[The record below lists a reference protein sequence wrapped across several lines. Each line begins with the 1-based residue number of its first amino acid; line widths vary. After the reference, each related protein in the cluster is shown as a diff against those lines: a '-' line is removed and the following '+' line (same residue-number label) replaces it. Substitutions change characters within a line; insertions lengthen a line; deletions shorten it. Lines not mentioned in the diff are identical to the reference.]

1 MTMSMNLTM
10 RLEQRLKMTAQMIQ
24 SIQMLQ
30 LPLMQLQQ
38 EINMHLEENPTL
50 EIIEEELERQPG
62 DAETE
67 ERDLET
73 EDDFEKLEVM
83 AADEAWS
90 DYFDGGNR
98 SVKRFDGEFDAKI
111 DAMQNTA
118 APERTLRD
126 ALLTQLHLAVEKS
139 PLETFAEKIILSI
152 NDNGY
157 LQHPLEEIFAPEAT
171 VHVAQEEGEPPAVR
185 LGKVEPPDDERP
197 GESLALPSVLQDL
210 KQYEDGERI
219 PPENANSAD
228 AAGTVEETGGNSPP
242 VDMTEAREALEL
254 VQSFD
259 PPGVGARDVE
269 ECLLLQ
275 LRRDSGDTAY
285 ERRLIEHHFDDLLNN
300 RLPKVAKETG
310 TSLDRVKE
318 ALEAIALLNP
328 KPGALYDRNEQLR
341 YILPDVIVEE
351 VDGEYV
357 VRLNDSSTPRL
368 RISRNYMELMRAEKR
383 GSATRDYIREKIQSA
398 KWLIDAIEQRRNTLY
413 KIAVQIVRIQRNF
426 WEKGVSS
433 LKPLMMQEV
442 ADRIG
447 MHVSTVSRALA
458 DKWMQTPR
466 GLFPMKY
473 FFTGGFDA
481 PDGSS
486 QSNRSV
492 KNRIQKMV
500 DVEDKKT
507 PLSDQEIA
515 SRLKVDGIE
524 IARRTVAK
532 YREKIGILSSR
543 QRKEY

>member
-1 MTMSMNLTM
+1 M
-10 RLEQRLKMTAQMIQ
+10 
-24 SIQMLQ
+24 
-30 LPLMQLQQ
+30 
-38 EINMHLEENPTL
+38 
-50 EIIEEELERQPG
+50 
-62 DAETE
+62 AE
-67 ERDLET
+67 
-73 EDDFEKLEVM
+73 V
-83 AADEAWS
+83 
-90 DYFDGGNR
+90 
-98 SVKRFDGEFDAKI
+98 
-111 DAMQNTA
+111 
-118 APERTLRD
+118 
-126 ALLTQLHLAVEKS
+126 
-139 PLETFAEKIILSI
+139 
-152 NDNGY
+152 
-157 LQHPLEEIFAPEAT
+157 
-171 VHVAQEEGEPPAVR
+171 
-185 LGKVEPPDDERP
+185 
-197 GESLALPSVLQDL
+197 
-210 KQYEDGERI
+210 
-219 PPENANSAD
+219 
-228 AAGTVEETGGNSPP
+228 
-242 VDMTEAREALEL
+242 REALTL

-275 LRRDSGDTAY
+275 LRRGSGDTAY

-500 DVEDKKT
+500 DTEDKKT